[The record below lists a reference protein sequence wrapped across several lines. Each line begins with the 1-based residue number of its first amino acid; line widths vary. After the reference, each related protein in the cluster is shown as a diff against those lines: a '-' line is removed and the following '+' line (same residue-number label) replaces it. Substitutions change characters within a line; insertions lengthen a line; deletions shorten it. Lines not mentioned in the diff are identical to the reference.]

1 MAVIPI
7 LDKRKIIVLAKLQTA
22 PLRTLAASD
31 RVSFGRVGRDRD
43 ATAVALGGPVIAEN
57 RKVSMPAADFAINLQ
72 AMRDWRIYVRV
83 GKF

>member
-22 PLRTLAASD
+22 PLRTFAAND
-31 RVSFGRVGRDRD
+31 RVTFRRLGRDRD
-43 ATAVALGGPVIAEN
+43 AIAVALGGPFIAEN
-57 RKVSMPAADFAINLQ
+57 RKVSMPAADFAISSQ
-72 AMRDWRIYVRV
+72 AMQDWRIYVDV